1 MGIPL
6 SLSIATAYLF
16 VRKRQTLIS
25 VFGVAMGVGFFI
37 AVLSMMQGFQSYFIA
52 QVLDVSPHVIMKDE
66 FRSAPQQPVYSAYPH
81 AVIQLDGLKPKDEQR
96 GILGGDRIVRE
107 IAKIPG
113 VNVSASLRGQVLLH
127 YGGKDLAAT
136 LVGIVPHMEVKTS
149 NIEKDMTE
157 GSLFDLMTNRNG
169 VLLGDGIAKNLGARL
184 GSKIS
189 VVSPEGVTLIMKV
202 EGIMRTGITEVDYT
216 QVYALLEKSQ
226 ILQKRDNR
234 INLIKMRL
242 ADINQSAELAERL
255 EARYTY
261 RTEGWEETN
270 ENIFGLFRMQNIILY
285 SVVTAILIV
294 AGFGI
299 FNIITTVV
307 NEKVKDIAILKSMGF
322 GKRDIEFI
330 FLWQGLMVGMMGAV
344 TGWILGYV
352 LMGAMEK
359 IPMNIGKEGF
369 LATDHMIIYRSYS
382 HYAISGV
389 LAIISA
395 SLAALLPARKAAA
408 LNPVDIIRGAT

>member
-1 MGIPL
+1 MAIPL
-6 SLSIATAYLF
+6 TLSIATAYLF

-25 VFGVAMGVGFFI
+25 IFGVAMGVGFFI
-37 AVLSMMQGFQSYFIA
+37 AVIAMMQGFQNYFVSK
-52 QVLDVSPHVIMKDE
+52 VLDVAPHVIMKDE
-66 FRSAPQQPVYSAYPH
+66 FRTAPRQPVYNAYPG
-81 AVIQLDGLKPKDEQR
+81 AVVQLDGVKPKDEQR

-107 IAKIPG
+107 IAQMQG
-113 VNVSASLRGQVLLH
+113 VNVAPSLRGQVLLH

-136 LVGIVPHMEVKTS
+136 LVGIVPHLEVKTS
-149 NIEKDMTE
+149 NIEKDMAE
-157 GSLFDLMTNRNG
+157 GSLYDLLTNRNG
-169 VLLGDGIAKNLGARL
+169 IILGAGLAKNLGARL

-189 VVSPEGVTLIMKV
+189 VVSPEGVGLIMKV

-216 QVYALLEKSQ
+216 QSYALLEKSQ

-234 INLIKMRL
+234 INLIKIRL
-242 ADINQSAELAERL
+242 DNINQAADLAAQL

-270 ENIFGLFRMQNIILY
+270 ENIFGLFRMQNIIMY

-307 NEKVKDIAILKSMGF
+307 NEKVRDIAILKSMGF
-322 GKRDIEFI
+322 GKRDIEYI
-330 FLWQGLMVGMMGAV
+330 FLWQGLIVGAMGAV
-344 TGWILGYV
+344 AGWALGYV

-359 IPMNIGKEGF
+359 IPMNMGKEGF
-369 LATDHMIIYRSYS
+369 VVIEHMILYRSYS
-382 HYAISGV
+382 HYLISGL
-389 LAIISA
+389 LAILSA
-395 SLAALLPARKAAA
+395 SMAALLPARKAAA
-408 LNPVDIIRGAT
+408 LNPVDIIRGAA